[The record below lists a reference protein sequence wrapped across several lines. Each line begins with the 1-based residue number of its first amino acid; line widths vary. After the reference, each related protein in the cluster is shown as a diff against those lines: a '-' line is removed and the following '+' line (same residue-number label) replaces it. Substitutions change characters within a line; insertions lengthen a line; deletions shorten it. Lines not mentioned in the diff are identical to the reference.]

1 MTSSPRLRQRIR
13 AWLGV
18 AAVLTAI
25 GAIAVSDCGMAQTKA
40 TSLSFVGMNFVHRWS
55 KEGQNEF
62 TPAADTDLARWH
74 DMVTVNV
81 NDAVRNGDQLADL
94 ANRVLTKYQAH
105 GKIVRTDSK
114 PRTPQRPAE
123 HLIVA
128 LLGNP
133 GFLEAA
139 FARLVLIE
147 GAGVVAVYSH
157 RIYGDNTAQPMG
169 EWLERSGPSI
179 EKALMQWDGV
189 PSVSALKQLP
199 QSK

>member
-25 GAIAVSDCGMAQTKA
+25 GAIAVSDCAMAQTKA

-94 ANRVLTKYQAH
+94 ANRVLTKYQAY

-147 GAGVVAVYSH
+147 GVGVVAVYSH
-157 RIYGDNTAQPMG
+157 RIYGENAAQPMG

>member
-133 GFLEAA
+133 G
-139 FARLVLIE
+139 
-147 GAGVVAVYSH
+147 VVAVYSH
-157 RIYGDNTAQPMG
+157 RIYGENTAQPMG